1 MSGKLELNRFVDE
14 LRFIMN
20 RKGINQGT
28 YNMHLMGVATG
39 GLTPGGPGMNFVTQG
54 NTNPMLGMGS
64 RNTRAE
70 QLNPHLEQQRSI
82 FRTSIDDQYF
92 EDLVKATY
100 LKGETVYKY
109 FANKASSSDE
119 TLLPNTFS

>member
-1 MSGKLELNRFVDE
+1 MSGKLELNRFLDE

-28 YNMHLMGVATG
+28 YNMHLMGNPVG
-39 GLTPGGPGMNFVTQG
+39 GLTPGGPGMISVTQG

-70 QLNPHLEQQRSI
+70 
-82 FRTSIDDQYF
+82 
-92 EDLVKATY
+92 
-100 LKGETVYKY
+100 
-109 FANKASSSDE
+109 
-119 TLLPNTFS
+119 